1 MGYLPHDNNNNNN
14 NKEDNLLVG
23 INRCMVNIKPSR
35 LGVVVKIANEV
46 SKKYICV
53 WYCVVHAQIVLDC

>member
-35 LGVVVKIANEV
+35 LGVVVKIALTKLV
-46 SKKYICV
+46 KSTYV
-53 WYCVVHAQIVLDC
+53 YGIVYSMLK